1 MLKIH
6 PDETI
11 SRVLSDLNFYH
22 CYCVS
27 RRRRFRNPWLCVWP
41 VSAGFCLLN
50 EDECFAISSARWS
63 MKSCFLILR
72 VCSIAPLKMQESC
85 LFLFNFT
92 YQSSICQHNILLL
105 LASICFTHAS
115 SFLPPFLSIP
125 ASTCLPLLVINASCL
140 SFSILVKR
148 QLETTTDG
156 WIYAL
161 SGRAKIL
168 KLCLPLC

>member
-1 MLKIH
+1 MKPLAEFCQTWTFTIVIAWAAE
-6 PDETI
+6 DDSET
-11 SRVLSDLNFYH
+11 RDCVFGQCQQDL
-22 CYCVS
+22 
-27 RRRRFRNPWLCVWP
+27 
-41 VSAGFCLLN
+41 CLLN

-92 YQSSICQHNILLL
+92 YQSSICQHNISLL
-105 LASICFTHAS
+105 LASICFTHTS

-125 ASTCLPLLVINASCL
+125 ASTCLPLLVINASFL
-140 SFSILVKR
+140 SSSILVKR
-148 QLETTTDG
+148 QLESTTDG